1 MQMYFYI
8 CMYISITF
16 ICLFPLCIG
25 VIISNPPKPKVT
37 TDDLNLGDFTRTAS
51 GGAFIISEV
60 PSGPLPDVFK
70 PAKIIDLCAIF
81 QGQQVLLSWT
91 ATGDDLDKGNGRY

>member
-1 MQMYFYI
+1 
-8 CMYISITF
+8 MYISIPF

-51 GGAFIISEV
+51 GGAFIITEV

-70 PAKIIDLCAIF
+70 PAKIIDLRAIF